1 MANRREALQGPE
13 TSSRLGGT
21 GATLSTAFQQE
32 RAQVMERLERRILDV
47 LQHHQGKDQAITVSE
62 LQGLVRMSSRK
73 IRATIARLVTEHRI
87 PIASTVHPPYGF
99 YLITTAE
106 EAKECLAQYWS
117 RVEEVAKRAKILADV
132 VKEQF
137 GVETQLEL
145 KFEPPAGEPPA

>member
-1 MANRREALQGPE
+1 
-13 TSSRLGGT
+13 
-21 GATLSTAFQQE
+21 
-32 RAQVMERLERRILDV
+32 MEYLERRILEI
-47 LQHHQGKDQAITVSE
+47 LQDHKGKKKAIRVDD
-62 LQGLVRMSSRK
+62 LQVMVGTSTRK
-73 IRATIARLVTEHRI
+73 IRAVIATLVTEDHI

-117 RVEEVAKRAKILADV
+117 RVEEVARRAKILADV

-145 KFEPPAGEPPA
+145 TFEPPAGEPPA

>member
-1 MANRREALQGPE
+1 MDEE
-13 TSSRLGGT
+13 Y
-21 GATLSTAFQQE
+21 
-32 RAQVMERLERRILDV
+32 MEYLERRILEI
-47 LQHHQGKDQAITVSE
+47 LQDHKGKKKAIRVDD
-62 LQGLVRMSSRK
+62 LQVMVGTSTRK
-73 IRATIARLVTEHRI
+73 IRATIATLVTEDRV

-99 YLITTAE
+99 YIITNAE

-145 KFEPPAGEPPA
+145 TFEPPAGEPPA

>member
-1 MANRREALQGPE
+1 
-13 TSSRLGGT
+13 
-21 GATLSTAFQQE
+21 
-32 RAQVMERLERRILDV
+32 MERLEQTILEI
-47 LQHHQGKDQAITVSE
+47 LQRHQGKAQAITVSE
-62 LQGLVRMSSRK
+62 LQGFVKVSTRR
-73 IRATIARLVTEHRI
+73 IRAVIATLVTEHRI

-117 RVEEVAKRAKILADV
+117 RIEEVAKRAKILADV

-145 KFEPPAGEPPA
+145 RFEPPAGEPPA